1 MFTNFD
7 LELLSMFGVGVPVPL
22 QSQVLTR
29 REFRQVADH
38 CGKSIETQ
46 TGNSLLSGT
55 LWKQAQY
62 CISIFWIVISDSLD
76 GAREGVHRIKF
87 TFSGR
92 DRLEDL
98 AKKGT
103 IDYSVG

>member
-1 MFTNFD
+1 
-7 LELLSMFGVGVPVPL
+7 
-22 QSQVLTR
+22 VLTR
-29 REFRQVADH
+29 REFRQVTDH

-46 TGNSLLSGT
+46 TGNSLLIGT
-55 LWKQAQY
+55 FWKQAQY
-62 CISIFWIVISDSLD
+62 CITIFWIVISDTLD
-76 GAREGVHRIKF
+76 GTREGVHTIKY
-87 TFSGR
+87 TFSSR